1 MRWAVLFVAVF
12 LIVFVAL
19 ASTQN
24 LGAKTIR
31 VCASVNLPA
40 PGKCTHKIIHGF
52 RVSVCR

>member
-1 MRWAVLFVAVF
+1 MLFFAVF

-19 ASTQN
+19 AGIQN
-24 LGAKTIR
+24 LGARTVR

-40 PGKCTHKIIHGF
+40 PGKCTHKTIHGF